1 MKMLKIA
8 FLVKRF
14 CKSGGKELYAVE
26 VAREL
31 VKQGH
36 QVDIFSY
43 VADSKMI
50 NGITFHQVPKR
61 LAFSSV
67 LNTLSF
73 IRETTKM
80 LQNNSYDII
89 HSHERNY
96 KQDVL
101 TLHSFSYLSGL
112 EKYSGLR
119 RIEQK
124 YFSLRSLCYL
134 WLEKKQMTTPWLIS
148 VSDEIT
154 KDVRRQYNR
163 TENIVV
169 MPPGVDT
176 ELFHPDVIAKER
188 TEARIKVKAVD
199 DELVIVFVGSAF
211 KRKGLDRLFPVL
223 SKGMRLLVVG
233 SGDNVRRYKRKVKEY
248 RLENQVQ
255 FVGLTDDVRKY
266 LAAADVM
273 VLPSRSE
280 AFGISILEGM
290 ACGLPVIVSVNSG
303 VAALIKHE
311 ENGFLMKHSAEL
323 SGLLKRLYS
332 RNIRT
337 KMGEHAR
344 KTAENFSWEKT
355 TEAHEKFYRY
365 ILSQKTLTQNSKNIV

>member
-26 VAREL
+26 VARGL

-43 VADSKMI
+43 VADTKLI

-61 LAFSSV
+61 LAFSSI

-80 LQNNSYDII
+80 LRSNSYDII
-89 HSHERNY
+89 HSHERNH

-101 TLHSFSYLSGL
+101 TLHSFSYISGL

-119 RIEQK
+119 QIEQK

-188 TEARIKVKAVD
+188 IAARSKAQAAD

-211 KRKGLDRLFPVL
+211 KRKGLDRLFPAL

-233 SGDNVRRYKRKVKEY
+233 TGDNVRMYKRKVKQY
-248 RLENQVQ
+248 GIENQVQ
-255 FVGLTDDVRKY
+255 FVGLADDVRKY
-266 LAAADVM
+266 FAAADVV

-280 AFGISILEGM
+280 AFGISVLEGM
-290 ACGLPVIVSVNSG
+290 ACGLPVIVSANSG

-311 ENGFLMKHSAEL
+311 ENGFLMKHPAEL
-323 SGLLKRLYS
+323 SDFLKRLFS
-332 RNIRT
+332 RSRRI

-344 KTAENFSWEKT
+344 NTAENFSWQKT
-355 TEAHEKFYRY
+355 AEAHEKFYRQV
-365 ILSQKTLTQNSKNIV
+365 LSQKTI